1 MIKEL
6 LREFLF
12 PTSSVMLDHQV
23 SLKNG
28 NISPKYVRYLTQV
41 RATSHPS
48 TCDISPKYVRH
59 VAQVRATSQPSTCDI
74 SPKYVRHVAQVRA
87 TSHPNMCDFSPP
99 KKKTWDISPTVL
111 VSTVAGGRRE
121 LYTV

>member
-28 NISPKYVRYLTQV
+28 NISPKYVRHITQV
-41 RATSHPS
+41 RATYVYVKRRPESLCTLIF
-48 TCDISPKYVRH
+48 TCDARDDTHTY
-59 VAQVRATSQPSTCDI
+59 
-74 SPKYVRHVAQVRA
+74 
-87 TSHPNMCDFSPP
+87 
-99 KKKTWDISPTVL
+99 
-111 VSTVAGGRRE
+111 G
-121 LYTV
+121 